1 MLSVFDAMLLSDYGY
16 YEKPVTRKLSDVA
29 EAVALINPL
38 NVHSPNTVYKA
49 KFKDFLFCAFAGL
62 TASKRWDGTRRI
74 NGEYI
79 DVKSNGEILYCRA
92 VSDEKF
98 TEYLFKNMKLE
109 RPEHG
114 SYCKYTIAQAEEYL
128 NGLEIPENIFKKRN
142 SDKRGDYGY
151 VYYDESHY
159 EQPCYC
165 IDINFTFRFRS

>member
-1 MLSVFDAMLLSDYGY
+1 M
-16 YEKPVTRKLSDVA
+16 
-29 EAVALINPL
+29 
-38 NVHSPNTVYKA
+38 
-49 KFKDFLFCAFAGL
+49 
-62 TASKRWDGTRRI
+62 
-74 NGEYI
+74 
-79 DVKSNGEILYCRA
+79 
-92 VSDEKF
+92 EKF
-98 TEYLFKNMKLE
+98 YIVELYPTKNLQSIYL